1 MRKINFLDITYVV
14 SISLILILTYKY
26 NWWSNGN
33 LKIQDY
39 IFLPILLIV
48 SYFFRH
54 QYFVFLIL
62 LFFGL
67 TININNFS
75 PLFSVFLITF
85 ALLT

>member
-67 TININNFS
+67 TININN
-75 PLFSVFLITF
+75 LVFI
-85 ALLT
+85 